1 MRRKITQ
8 FALVISILL
17 PSFIWAAQQQFSPGK
32 LVQVDRK
39 TRERVSMYLV
49 NNPVATEVPYYE
61 ITVRVGQTD
70 YRAEY
75 TPRHPEEELPDAW
88 VNGAEVSVRLEK
100 HHLLLK
106 RPDGS
111 ELQWILLKKSPVK
124 D

>member
-1 MRRKITQ
+1 
-8 FALVISILL
+8 
-17 PSFIWAAQQQFSPGK
+17 
-32 LVQVDRK
+32 
-39 TRERVSMYLV
+39 MYLV